1 MKKLLAFLSAVI
13 ASVTL
18 FASQAAA
25 TAGSNTGTGG
35 DAEEPTWVIP
45 LVVLFVLICAAA
57 AFLGVRRP
65 KDDSSF

>member
-13 ASVTL
+13 AGITV

-45 LVVLFVLICAAA
+45 LVVLFVLICAVA
-57 AFLGVRRP
+57 AFLGARRP
-65 KDDSSF
+65 KRDRSF